1 MIAEV
6 KAGRACDSLVTNLER
21 EIDLSA
27 QGIIQAEAVLSVM
40 EKRLKLAEEAQR
52 IQGQRV
58 LNSVGENLEL
68 RKQLRRE
75 KRLKWLTLG
84 GALLLV
90 VLI

>member
-40 EKRLKLAEEAQR
+40 EKRLKLSEEASR
-52 IQGQRV
+52 IQGERV
-58 LNSVGENLEL
+58 LNQAGENQEL
-68 RKQLRRE
+68 RKQLRRN
-75 KRLKWLTLG
+75 KIKTVILFG
-84 GALLLV
+84 GAVLLI